1 MPRYVYWE
9 MSGTFMVPDDTILD
23 GSAIVLPSGDRLK
36 LFEAF
41 ELNEEEDLDCDQRLK
56 LGIDNC
62 FGDFNRI
69 MEIYDDND

>member
-36 LFEAF
+36 L
-41 ELNEEEDLDCDQRLK
+41 
-56 LGIDNC
+56 GVDNC
-62 FGDFNRI
+62 FGAFNRT
-69 MEIYDDND
+69 MEIYDED